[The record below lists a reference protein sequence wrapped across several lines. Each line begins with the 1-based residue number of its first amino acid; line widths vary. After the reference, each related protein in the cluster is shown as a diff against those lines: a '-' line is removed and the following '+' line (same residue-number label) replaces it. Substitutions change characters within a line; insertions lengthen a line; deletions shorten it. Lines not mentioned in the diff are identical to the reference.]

1 MCGITGIYA
10 FNDKGKSFF
19 PEIEKAIQALNK
31 RGPDNQGIYIN
42 QNVALGHTRL
52 SIIDVSES
60 ASQPFLDETQRYVIV
75 YNGEIYNFKQLK
87 QELINKGQY
96 FKSNSDTEVLLKLYI
111 LNKEKCLDR
120 LQGFFAFAIYDKET
134 EELFIARDRI
144 GIKPLL
150 IYKDSDK
157 LIFASEMKA
166 IMAYNINLTLDYT
179 SLLNYLQLNYIP
191 APDSIF
197 KEVKKITPGSWL
209 RLKGKE
215 FEKECYYNIPAIIDN
230 NNYNNIS
237 MEQAS
242 QQLETLL
249 EQSVTKRL
257 VSDVPLG
264 AFLSGGID
272 SSIIVAL
279 AAKQVKNLN
288 TFTIGFK
295 DEPLF
300 DETYYARLVSE
311 KYNTNHTE
319 FSLTTDDIFNEFYN
333 ILNYIDEPYGD
344 SSALAVYIL
353 SKNTRNHVTV
363 ALSGDG
369 ADELFGGYNK
379 HLAEYY
385 ARKFS
390 AFSPFLKL
398 ASPLWNILPK
408 SRNTKY
414 GNIIRQLKRFTN
426 GISLPEKER
435 YWRWCAFTNVNEALS
450 LLNQPVALSDFKEK
464 QNKILSTFT
473 SNGDLNQVLYAD
485 MHLVLQNDMLVKV
498 DLMSMANSIEV
509 RVPYLDHELVNFMFS
524 LPYQYKINNRKRKI
538 ILLETFGHLLPD
550 QLLNRSK
557 HGFEVPLL
565 KWFRTDLKNL
575 IENDLLSETF
585 IKEQKIF
592 NYNEILKLKN
602 KLFSSN
608 PDESVAR
615 IYGLIVF
622 QYWYKKYLAN
632 R

>member
-300 DETYYARLVSE
+300 DETYYARLVSQ

-426 GISLPEKER
+426 GISLSEKER